1 MITVKDSFYGFTNAK
16 LAELMVN
23 PYNADTGLEVDPES
37 LRAAYFERM
46 DRLSEGYVASKARSY
61 SAEWMD
67 PSEDFVDACTMG
79 LLIVSEFPASQRV
92 YHLRIYLEDTTGY
105 SAPTVRT
112 WMRRCLAEVKK
123 SKNALIM
130 SCMSDVLCYY

>member
-37 LRAAYFERM
+37 LRNAYFERM
-46 DRLSEGYVASKARSY
+46 DRLAEGYVASKARSY

-79 LLIVSEFPASQRV
+79 LLIVSEFPARQRV
-92 YHLRIYLEDTTGY
+92 YALRKYLEDATTY
-105 SAPTVRT
+105 DVRTVRA
-112 WMRRCLAEVKK
+112 WMSRCLAEVKK
-123 SKNALIM
+123 SKSA
-130 SCMSDVLCYY
+130 